1 MFNPLSFLLHIGFIL
16 LLTLV
21 GSTESKSEFWS
32 INCGG
37 SENYTDGN
45 GILWRGDGDFLQGG
59 GEVRFSEKEWENSL
73 RVFTSLKIRMN
84 CYKVPVG
91 KGKKIL
97 VRMNFNYG
105 NYDGKSSPPEFD
117 IMFDGKYGDKLKTSL
132 EGSIQREVIY
142 VTKGNYTLICVGR
155 IRDDH
160 DPFVSQIEIRT
171 LVNNMYS
178 FKIDSSHVLR
188 LQRRIAFGANKPI
201 RYPDDSYDRIWSN
214 ETLSGS
220 TTVKSDITDFTP
232 DMVNTSLE
240 KPPPLL
246 LATGIEANTA
256 TSNLTIPLSYII
268 GEVRIYEIFYFTEMS
283 NLNSRQ
289 FRQFNITLNGQN
301 LNIRPRYRNLT
312 QAWGWTSV
320 TNETKYALV
329 PSSNSTLPPI
339 ISGMEIY
346 TINDS
351 DFDTTK
357 EEEIKSLSTLQ
368 KHFRILGEW
377 NGDPCLPINYTWDWI
392 GCAYYTS
399 PVISI
404 LNLSGLGLTGKI
416 PDFSDLKYLGSID
429 LSNNSFSGEIP
440 NFFANFLYLQVL
452 NLANNDFAGRIP
464 DSLLAKNESLQL
476 NYTGN
481 PKLNINSQINGGG
494 NIIKFRNVNHFLIT
508 YIITIVLCFITLG

>member
-1 MFNPLSFLLHIGFIL
+1 MFI
-16 LLTLV
+16 
-21 GSTESKSEFWS
+21 
-32 INCGG
+32 
-37 SENYTDGN
+37 
-45 GILWRGDGDFLQGG
+45 
-59 GEVRFSEKEWENSL
+59 
-73 RVFTSLKIRMN
+73 
-84 CYKVPVG
+84 
-91 KGKKIL
+91 
-97 VRMNFNYG
+97 
-105 NYDGKSSPPEFD
+105 
-117 IMFDGKYGDKLKTSL
+117 KYPDDSY
-132 EGSIQREVIY
+132 VIY
-142 VTKGNYTLICVGR
+142 
-155 IRDDH
+155 
-160 DPFVSQIEIRT
+160 
-171 LVNNMYS
+171 
-178 FKIDSSHVLR
+178 
-188 LQRRIAFGANKPI
+188 

-357 EEEIKSLSTLQ
+357 EEESKYMIYISL
-368 KHFRILGEW
+368 
-377 NGDPCLPINYTWDWI
+377 
-392 GCAYYTS
+392 
-399 PVISI
+399 
-404 LNLSGLGLTGKI
+404 
-416 PDFSDLKYLGSID
+416 
-429 LSNNSFSGEIP
+429 
-440 NFFANFLYLQVL
+440 
-452 NLANNDFAGRIP
+452 
-464 DSLLAKNESLQL
+464 
-476 NYTGN
+476 
-481 PKLNINSQINGGG
+481 
-494 NIIKFRNVNHFLIT
+494 
-508 YIITIVLCFITLG
+508 YI